1 MAPNDPVR
9 IVNRD
14 ELGLSVAEQM
24 YFGRYTSGLLDPFMR
39 QRVSEPQLQFDAQH
53 EYDIAPLLWNTI
65 TTPGGS
71 AAHLPNESSVLLSI
85 DTTPDAS
92 VLRIQKDNS
101 RYQPGN
107 GQKLD
112 ATFNFTAPVENVAK
126 YVGYGNLDD
135 GVSLRQTGDGRIAFV
150 VRSSTSGTPQNIAV
164 IYQDDWNEDPLNGL
178 GRSGIN
184 LNWEFSQNMVPDLQ
198 WLGVGRVRLGF
209 YIQGRIIY
217 AHFFDGS
224 NVLPTV
230 YMRTA
235 NLPVMYRIVADGAA
249 AGEATL
255 KQICCS
261 VVSEQGPIQERGY
274 RFSSDMGITAATFD
288 TTLTPILAV
297 RPAATFKTLPFRGRF
312 IIRGLDMTPVSGT
325 GPFRWALI
333 YNPTIVGG
341 AWAADAAHDSE
352 SASQKNTTMTSFT
365 GGIQIASGYINATNI
380 VRENVSI
387 DAEFQRYPWVHD
399 NAGNQIAYLLA
410 CQDVAGSSEIL
421 ASMTWRELR

>member
-1 MAPNDPVR
+1 
-9 IVNRD
+9 
-14 ELGLSVAEQM
+14 
-24 YFGRYTSGLLDPFMR
+24 
-39 QRVSEPQLQFDAQH
+39 
-53 EYDIAPLLWNTI
+53 
-65 TTPGGS
+65 
-71 AAHLPNESSVLLSI
+71 
-85 DTTPDAS
+85 
-92 VLRIQKDNS
+92 
-101 RYQPGN
+101 
-107 GQKLD
+107 
-112 ATFNFTAPVENVAK
+112 
-126 YVGYGNLDD
+126 
-135 GVSLRQTGDGRIAFV
+135 
-150 VRSSTSGTPQNIAV
+150 
-164 IYQDDWNEDPLNGL
+164 
-178 GRSGIN
+178 
-184 LNWEFSQNMVPDLQ
+184 
-198 WLGVGRVRLGF
+198 
-209 YIQGRIIY
+209 
-217 AHFFDGS
+217 
-224 NVLPTV
+224 
-230 YMRTA
+230 
-235 NLPVMYRIVADGAA
+235 MYRIVADGAA

-297 RPAATFKTLPFRGRF
+297 RPATTFKTLPFRGRF